1 MCGDLEVSVEFEH
14 PSTLLVTIHGAHGLS
29 ARDEDHL
36 ADPFVK
42 VTIPGT
48 KTMHQTEVNNYKY
61 SHYNIV
67 VVL

>member
-1 MCGDLEVSVEFEH
+1 MSVEFEH

-48 KTMHQTEVNNYKY
+48 KAMHQTEVNYYKY
-61 SHYNIV
+61 SH
-67 VVL
+67 